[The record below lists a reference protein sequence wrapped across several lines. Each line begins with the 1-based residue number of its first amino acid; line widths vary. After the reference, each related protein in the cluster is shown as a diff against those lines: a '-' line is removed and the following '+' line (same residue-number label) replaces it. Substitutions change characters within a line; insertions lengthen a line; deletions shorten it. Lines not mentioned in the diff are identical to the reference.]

1 VTAQARVRAAAQVAA
16 PETEQVR
23 APVTA
28 QARVRAAALVAAQV
42 AAPETERVRAPVTA
56 VQARVR
62 AAAQVAETVWAQAA
76 VLERV
81 QARVVVRAAVGKGL
95 PTHPRSDIMIGVW
108 TWCLNRISSSFS
120 GQSSDLPHEMGLLDK
135 QTTGRDEPRR
145 N

>member
-1 VTAQARVRAAAQVAA
+1 MTA
-16 PETEQVR
+16 T
-23 APVTA
+23 

-81 QARVVVRAAVGKGL
+81 QARVVVRAALGKGL

-108 TWCLNRISSSFS
+108 TWCLNRISSPFS

-135 QTTGRDEPRR
+135 QTTGRDEPRQ